1 MTNSN
6 LAFLAKSD
14 CKASIMSDVKP
25 EPVPPPYACET
36 IKPYIDK
43 GQLISKCLF
52 GIFNSSKKRTK
63 KLLRYIQS
71 NGFCSLFGRIEDT
84 YQKDFSKLTG
94 L

>member
-14 CKASIMSDVKP
+14 CKDSIMSDVKP

-43 GQLISKCLF
+43 MQVHV
-52 GIFNSSKKRTK
+52 
-63 KLLRYIQS
+63 YIKAVV
-71 NGFCSLFGRIEDT
+71 E
-84 YQKDFSKLTG
+84 G
-94 L
+94 LATI

>member
-43 GQLISKCLF
+43 GRNVFLV
-52 GIFNSSKKRTK
+52 SSILPKNERKKNRPNYYGTSSQIVFIHFLE
-63 KLLRYIQS
+63 KLKTPKRHFEI
-71 NGFCSLFGRIEDT
+71 N
-84 YQKDFSKLTG
+84 
-94 L
+94 